1 MNKRRIEDIL
11 AIVLGCIFS
20 YIGGR
25 YDSLGSFVFGA
36 FLIVAGVNLY
46 FTVDSK

>member
-1 MNKRRIEDIL
+1 MNKRKIEDIL
-11 AIVLGCIFS
+11 AIILGCIFS

-25 YDSLGSFVFGA
+25 YGSLASFILGT